1 MSEPDGDALPPRK
14 PRPRPTGETEP
25 STFVP
30 TTGASRKKAQPG
42 PGESDSTTSRPIPK
56 RGTNTRASEPLRN
69 DLDPG
74 KGPTWYERLVF
85 GRVSAGQLATFSR
98 QFSAYMNAGVD
109 ISKALSNLQRQFAM
123 TSLGPVI
130 GRLSQAVKRGDS
142 FAEAV
147 AREPQAFDALF
158 VGMMRVA
165 EARGGIP
172 ETLRKLSEHYESRQ
186 SLIRQAR
193 SAMIYPIVVVVV
205 ASCVVTLMSLWI
217 IPMFAALLRD
227 VAGPNATLPLP
238 TRIMMGFSD
247 FVQKGGWF
255 LFPVVLVAT
264 PMLLLWFYR
273 TPAGKP
279 LMDRLFLRMPVF
291 GKLLRTLDT
300 TRFAR
305 TLSALLDAGVD
316 IGSSLD
322 LTADV
327 VRMDPFRRAVLD
339 SKSMVLNGAELSTAL
354 DTTRRFGPDVIA
366 VVNSGEET
374 GKLPETL
381 NHLADDYEEQV
392 AYMVRNLGQ
401 LVQPLLMIVM
411 GGFVL
416 FIVLAVFL
424 PYISIITGLA
434 GGR

>member
-1 MSEPDGDALPPRK
+1 MSGPTGDALPPRK
-14 PRPRPTGETEP
+14 PRPKPPGESDP

-30 TTGASRKKAQPG
+30 NTGAPRKKSPADGRP
-42 PGESDSTTSRPIPK
+42 TASRPSP
-56 RGTNTRASEPLRN
+56 RASSAVPN
-69 DLDPG
+69 DFHPG
-74 KGPTWYERLVF
+74 KGPTWYERILF
-85 GRVSAGQLATFSR
+85 GRVSSGQLATFCR
-98 QFSAYMNAGVD
+98 QFSAYTNAGVD
-109 ISKALSNLQRQFAM
+109 IGKALTNLQRQFSM

-172 ETLRKLSEHYESRQ
+172 ETLRKLGQHYESRQ

-193 SAMIYPIVVVVV
+193 SAMIYPIAVLVV
-205 ASCVVTLMSLWI
+205 ASCVVTLMSLWV
-217 IPMFAALLRD
+217 IPMFAGLLRD
-227 VAGPNATLPLP
+227 VVGPNATLPLP
-238 TRIMMGFSD
+238 TQILMGFSQ
-247 FVQKGGWF
+247 FVQQGGWF
-255 LFPVVLVAT
+255 LFPVVLVAL
-264 PMLLLWFYR
+264 PVSLLGFYR

-279 LMDRLFLRMPVF
+279 LMDRIFLRLPVL
-291 GKLLRTLDT
+291 GKLLKLLDT
-300 TRFAR
+300 TRFAQ
-305 TLSALLDAGVD
+305 TMSTLLDAGVD

-327 VRMDPFRRAVLD
+327 VRMDPFRHAVLD
-339 SKSMVLNGAELSTAL
+339 TKVMVLNGAELSTAL
-354 DTTRRFGPDVIA
+354 DNTRRFGPDVIA

-374 GKLPETL
+374 GKLPESL

-392 AYMVRNLGQ
+392 AHTVRNLGQ
-401 LVQPLLMIVM
+401 LVQPILMVVM

-424 PYISIITGLA
+424 PYVSIITGLA